1 MKAFCILALLGIVAL
16 LIAPVSMASG
26 IQPAAQPVL
35 FGKAANNGDLL
46 GLYYTDPLGQTIIVN
61 TSTMVPLDS
70 LDMVIYSPFTS
81 GPVNLTI
88 YTFTYSQENLT
99 LKGLNNSTVTRTITI
114 QDVIQYDNQ
123 SLPATARQIQVS
135 ALALPSSPKIV
146 NVEVAFDGAI
156 FIFTHRTTP
165 NSIPVFLTQGGELGL
180 VIVLFILSSLV
191 WSFGAL
197 TSKMILKR
205 ARYWPKRS
213 ASSWVIVFFILGIAL
228 YFFLGTYYY
237 DLGYIQWYYFLLPV
251 WILSVMVM
259 LGWWDPN
266 VERWALELTR
276 KGNNEGKMSHTNENI
291 YVAPHA
297 RYGFI
302 KIDRDSRLDAIRRV
316 LGIYTPVKFY
326 DGPPPWSLDNE
337 KWEDPIWDTKR
348 TYYLDPKRG
357 EAHTLKKEAWR
368 FWLFSHH
375 VSEFHIPLSGQY
387 MKKVAEFWGELTSV
401 IELAKENEELFDEN
415 VDLRIKVENAKARVS
430 LEKLIEITKKL
441 RGVDVVHHTARNE
454 EETEQPKGAEKE
466 ENNDEERKDQK

>member
-1 MKAFCILALLGIVAL
+1 MRILGILALLGIVAL

-135 ALALPSSPKIV
+135 TLALPSSPKIV

-191 WSFGAL
+191 WSLGAL

-251 WILSVMVM
+251 WFLSVMVM

-266 VERWALELTR
+266 VERWELMLI
-276 KGNNEGKMSHTNENI
+276 KGTKHEKVYEDIEKI
-291 YVAPHA
+291 YAAPHV
-297 RYGFI
+297 RHKWI
-302 KIDRDSRLDAIRRV
+302 KIDRDSRIEAVKRV
-316 LGIYTPVKFY
+316 LGIYTPIVFY
-326 DGPPPWSLDNE
+326 DGPPPWYMENE
-337 KWEDPIWDTKR
+337 EWEDPIWDTKR
-348 TYYLDPKRG
+348 VYLLDPKKG
-357 EAHTLKKEAWR
+357 AAHTLKKETWR
-368 FWLFSHH
+368 FWILSRH
-375 VSEFHIPLSGQY
+375 VSEFHIPLSGHY
-387 MKKVAEFWGELTSV
+387 SRDAAEFLGEMTAVFEISEENEGLRVENRNYRIKYETGKLKVGYEELNALTKQLHEAEFEYHSQAV
-401 IELAKENEELFDEN
+401 NETSENKGESKEEQPDAKE
-415 VDLRIKVENAKARVS
+415 
-430 LEKLIEITKKL
+430 
-441 RGVDVVHHTARNE
+441 
-454 EETEQPKGAEKE
+454 PKE
-466 ENNDEERKDQK
+466 